1 MKKTYTTPV
10 AEIIV
15 LEVHP
20 LLDASGVSSPD
31 QGIGYGGVDENAELD
46 PESRVL
52 YEKYRA
58 WDDEE
63 MDEQY

>member
-1 MKKTYTTPV
+1 MRKTYTTPLT
-10 AEIIV
+10 EIIV

-20 LLDASGVSSPD
+20 FLDASGVSSPD
-31 QGIGYGGVDENAELD
+31 QGIGYGGVDEDGERD

-52 YEKYRA
+52 YEKYHA

-63 MDEQY
+63 EFEE

>member
-1 MKKTYTTPV
+1 MKKTYTTPIT
-10 AEIIV
+10 EIIV
-15 LEVHP
+15 FEMLP
-20 LLDASGVSSPD
+20 LLNLSGVSSSD
-31 QGIGYGGVDENAELD
+31 QGIGYGGVDEDGESD

-63 MDEQY
+63 EQNE

>member
-1 MKKTYTTPV
+1 MKKTYTTPIT
-10 AEIIV
+10 EIIV
-15 LEVHP
+15 FEMLP
-20 LLDASGVSSPD
+20 LLNLSGVSSSD
-31 QGIGYGGVDENAELD
+31 QGIGYGGVDEDGERD

-63 MDEQY
+63 EQNE